1 MLLLDTHV
9 LLWYMEDDPRLGPEI
24 RGTMEQAAP
33 QVFVSVASVW
43 EMSIKRAL
51 GKLRVPANLAQ
62 TLTATGVQL
71 LAITL
76 AHALAAGALPPHH
89 RDPFDRMLVAQA
101 QLEGLTLV
109 THDARLRPYVVPVLW
124 A

>member
-9 LLWYMEDDPRLGPEI
+9 ILWYMEDNQRLGLEI
-24 RGTMEQAAP
+24 RRTMEQAAP
-33 QVFVSVASVW
+33 QVFVSIASVW
-43 EMSIKRAL
+43 EMSIKHAL
-51 GKLRVPANLAQ
+51 GKLQVPANLGQ

-76 AHALAAGALPPHH
+76 AHALAAGALPRHH

-101 QLEGLTLV
+101 QLNGLTLV
-109 THDARLRPYVVPVLW
+109 THDARMRPYDVTVLW